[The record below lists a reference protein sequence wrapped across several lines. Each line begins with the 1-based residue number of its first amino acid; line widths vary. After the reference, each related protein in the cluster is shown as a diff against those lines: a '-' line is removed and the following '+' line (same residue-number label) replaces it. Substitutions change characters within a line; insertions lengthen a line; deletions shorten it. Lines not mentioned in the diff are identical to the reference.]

1 MKNFFGIIFILG
13 GVVLIGV
20 GIVALTD
27 NHTRSQTFG
36 DKWQSSFDNN
46 YSRQKEEQQ
55 MIGTASAGGG
65 AALLVVGLIMV
76 SIKSK
81 STKNKEAEL
90 AAMKNLE
97 AKKQKEKQLIIK
109 AEAEAKA
116 KLVAEENQKLADME
130 SKEKIEI
137 APEIATA
144 DTQEST
150 VKVEGKSTETDNIAK
165 VEQQKKPLPVEDDLE
180 SKLSKIERLG
190 ELKEK
195 GLLTDEEFAAEKKKI
210 LEA

>member
-13 GVVLIGV
+13 GVGLIGV
-20 GIVALTD
+20 GIVALTE

-36 DKWQSSFDNN
+36 DRWQSSFDNS
-46 YSRQKEEQQ
+46 YSSQKEEQQ

-65 AALLVVGLIMV
+65 AALLVLGLIVV

-81 STKNKEAEL
+81 KTKNKEAEL

-97 AKKQKEKQLIIK
+97 AKQLKEKQLIIK

-116 KLVAEENQKLADME
+116 KLVTQENQKSAKQA
-130 SKEKIEI
+130 KENVEK
-137 APEIATA
+137 AQTIATVA
-144 DTQEST
+144 MQET
-150 VKVEGKSTETDNIAK
+150 IVKAEDKTTDKINFTGEK
-165 VEQQKKPLPVEDDLE
+165 QQKTPPPVEDDLE
-180 SKLSKIERLG
+180 SKLAKIERLG

-195 GLLTDEEFAAEKKKI
+195 GFLTDEEFAAEKKKI